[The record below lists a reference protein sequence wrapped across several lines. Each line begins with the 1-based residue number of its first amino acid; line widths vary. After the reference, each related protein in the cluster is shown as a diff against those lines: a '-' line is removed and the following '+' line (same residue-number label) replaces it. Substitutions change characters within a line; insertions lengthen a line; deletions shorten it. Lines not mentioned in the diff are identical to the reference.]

1 MILCRVSGSVVA
13 TEKQETLR
21 GRKILLVRP
30 VTPGGAPAGDVF
42 PALDDADA
50 GTGDLV
56 LVVRQGEAAAQILGR
71 DDLPARAVV
80 VAVVDGIDIPPS

>member
-13 TEKQETLR
+13 TEKQEALR

-30 VTPGGAPAGDVF
+30 VTPGGGAAGEEF
-42 PALDDADA
+42 IALDDADA
-50 GTGDLV
+50 GPGDLV

-71 DDLPARAVV
+71 DDVPARSVV
-80 VAVVDGIDIPPS
+80 VAVVDGIDIPPA